1 MVQGIAS
8 EVAKGAE
15 WDSLKDIFL
24 KKNPF
29 EPPFFRNPAVRMVR
43 VRPKRVSCTGPH
55 IRDSKQRRELNL
67 NQVVRYQSSEFRSQA
82 PHPERGVGQVLV
94 RPLRSLQFIHT
105 SFTVTA
111 E

>member
-1 MVQGIAS
+1 MVHIISPRCPTVIVDARDVGDVNKFQVSRCVVQGIAS

-43 VRPKRVSCTGPH
+43 VRPKRVSCTGPD
-55 IRDSKQRRELNL
+55 IKGFKTE
-67 NQVVRYQSSEFRSQA
+67 A
-82 PHPERGVGQVLV
+82 
-94 RPLRSLQFIHT
+94 
-105 SFTVTA
+105 
-111 E
+111 